1 MPQMAPLNW
10 LMLFI
15 FFCSIFMIF
24 NIMNYFMFN
33 YKIKTTLTKKTKNLI
48 NWKW

>member
-15 FFCSIFMIF
+15 YFCMIFMIF
-24 NIMNYFMFN
+24 NIMNYYMFN
-33 YKIKTTLTKKTKNLI
+33 YKIKNILFKKKKSI
-48 NWKW
+48 MNWKW